1 MPHSFPTRRSSE
13 FFSMVRARLT
23 GWYGYHRIKRAERN
37 MERGE
42 MTKQS
47 MLSVVGGPA
56 ETLTGAG
63 ARLRL
68 LLAAKLVMTTGE
80 LPVTLRELSSTNAV
94 VTGDGLPSV
103 GTDAL
108 LKIGRASCRERV
120 CQYV

>member
-1 MPHSFPTRRSSE
+1 
-13 FFSMVRARLT
+13 
-23 GWYGYHRIKRAERN
+23 
-37 MERGE
+37 MESGE
-42 MTKQS
+42 MTKQA

-108 LKIGRASCRERV
+108 LRRGRVVAPGKGNWAERTGTCPGIGREPART
-120 CQYV
+120 

>member
-1 MPHSFPTRRSSE
+1 
-13 FFSMVRARLT
+13 
-23 GWYGYHRIKRAERN
+23 
-37 MERGE
+37 MESGE
-42 MTKQS
+42 MTKQA

-108 LKIGRASCRERV
+108 LRRGPPEALGPVIRADGTRAAPEFDRKSVGWGKRV
-120 CQYV
+120 G